1 MVAAE
6 MTPNPWVSGVLPCG
20 LRWVHQESSAPTGH
34 IALIVRAG
42 TRDEGPQEPGLA
54 HFIEHLLFKG
64 TVRRKPFHLLSKI
77 EDAGGELN
85 AYTGKED
92 TTVYAS
98 FLADNYPAALDVLL
112 DIAFRSIFPEKELRK
127 EQEVIADEIDA
138 YLDAPSELIFDEFEE
153 LLFAGHAL
161 GHNILGTKE
170 SLQSFTREQVLR
182 FVNTHYVPSNMVL
195 SSVGGISTK
204 RFEKLLHR
212 LTADVSALRTG
223 PVPPRGAAPA
233 YRPVQ
238 RTGRDTHQCHAV
250 LGSRALSVHSP
261 QLTTGVLLNNLL
273 GGPAMSSRL
282 NLNIR
287 ERHGIAYQI
296 ESFFTAYSD
305 TGVQGIYVG
314 TDTDTVDRAIRLIH
328 KELRTL
334 REVPLGVVQLAKAK
348 QQLLGQMA
356 LAQESPSAWMTAL
369 GRSFLVFDRIE
380 TFDEVRAKVEQVTA
394 GQVRDL
400 ANEWYDPSAL
410 TSLLYA
416 PVDSDA

>member
-1 MVAAE
+1 MH
-6 MTPNPWVSGVLPCG
+6 PWVSGTLPCG
-20 LRWVHQESSAPTGH
+20 LRWVHQESVAPTGH

-42 TRDEGPQEPGLA
+42 TRDEEPDEPGLA

-64 TVRRKPFHLLSKI
+64 TAKRKPYHLLSKI

-112 DIAFRSIFPEKELRK
+112 DIGFRSLFPDKELKK

-153 LLFAGHAL
+153 LIFADHPL

-170 SLQSFTREQVLR
+170 SLQTFTREKVLR
-182 FVNTHYVPSNMVL
+182 FVSKHYRPENMVL
-195 SSVGGISTK
+195 SSVGRISSA
-204 RFEKLLHR
+204 RFERLLLR
-212 LTADVSALRTG
+212 LTADLPSSAA
-223 PVPPRGAAPA
+223 GARPDRRPAPN
-233 YRPVQ
+233 YRPVHKI
-238 RTGRDTHQCHAV
+238 GRDTHQCHV
-250 LGSRALSVHSP
+250 VIGNRACSVHDP
-261 QLTTGVLLNNLL
+261 DLTAGVLLNNVL

-287 ERHGIAYQI
+287 ERYGIAYQI

-305 TGVQGIYVG
+305 TGVQGVYVG
-314 TDTDTVDRAIRLIH
+314 TDPDAVDRAIRLIH
-328 KELRTL
+328 KELRQL
-334 REVPLGVVQLAKAK
+334 REVPLGVVQMAKAK

-369 GRSFLVFDRIE
+369 GRSYLLFNRME
-380 TFDEVRAKVEQVTA
+380 TFDEIRAKVEAVTPEKL
-394 GQVRDL
+394 REI
-400 ANEWYDPSAL
+400 ANRWYDPNAL
-410 TSLLYA
+410 TELIYQPA
-416 PVDSDA
+416 